1 MTRFS
6 GWSRYPVVDQ
16 PLHTASDPRDARA
29 FSSGGT
35 GRIVRGNGRSYG
47 DAAIGA
53 SETLSMLK
61 LDRMKNFDAASGL
74 LTAEAGVLLADII
87 ASFLPRGFYPRVVP
101 GTRYVTLGGAI
112 ASDVHGKNHHRDGAF
127 GNHVESLLI
136 ATPDGE
142 LLRASRSE
150 NAELFRATIGGQ
162 GLTGTIIEATVRL
175 MPVETGWIRQRT
187 IAASDL
193 DEAMRALEENDGAT
207 YSVAWIDC
215 LARGAHLGRSLV
227 FLGEHAR
234 AEELEGSAL
243 NKRFP
248 KIAPPLLGV
257 PFDFPSLALN
267 RLSVRL
273 FNEFYY
279 RWGARRVG
287 SPFQVDID
295 PYFFPLDGI
304 SNWNRIYGRRGFVQ
318 HQCVIPADKAAGVL
332 SDMLERIT
340 RRGSASFLAVLKKF
354 GAASD
359 GLLSFP
365 QPGYTLAL
373 DFPMTPGLLEFL
385 DELDA
390 CVVASGGRLYL
401 AKDARQSRATFDA
414 GYARAAD
421 TFRSLR
427 QALDPAGRVKS
438 RLAERLGL

>member
-6 GWSRYPVVDQ
+6 GWNRYPVVDQ
-16 PLHTASDPRDARA
+16 PLHAARDRRDVLSFSTA
-29 FSSGGT
+29 GT
-35 GRIVRGNGRSYG
+35 GRVARGNGRSYG
-47 DAAIGA
+47 DAAIGV
-53 SETLSMLK
+53 SETLSTLK
-61 LDRMKNFDAASGL
+61 LDRMKSFDAASGL

-87 ASFLPRGFYPRVVP
+87 ATFLPRGFFPRVVP
-101 GTRYVTLGGAI
+101 GTRFITLGGAI
-112 ASDVHGKNHHRDGAF
+112 ASDVHGKNHHHDGAF
-127 GNHVESLLI
+127 GNHVQDLLI
-136 ATPDGE
+136 VTPCGE
-142 LLRASRSE
+142 LVRASRSE

-162 GLTGTIIEATVRL
+162 GLTGTIIEATLRL

-193 DEAMRALEENDGAT
+193 GEAMRTLEENDGAT

-227 FLGEHAR
+227 FLGEHAKV
-234 AEELEGSAL
+234 EELEGGAPD
-243 NKRFP
+243 KRFP
-248 KIAPPLLGV
+248 KVAPPLLGV

-267 RLSVRL
+267 KLSVRL

-287 SPFQVDID
+287 GPFQVDID

-304 SNWNRIYGRRGFVQ
+304 SNWNRIYGHRGFVQ
-318 HQCVIPADKAAGVL
+318 HQCVIPTERAASVL
-332 SDMLERIT
+332 AEMLERIT
-340 RRGSASFLAVLKKF
+340 HWGSASFLAVLKKF

-373 DFPMTPGLLEFL
+373 DFPMRPGLLEFL
-385 DELDA
+385 EELDK
-390 CVVASGGRLYL
+390 CVMEAGGRLYL
-401 AKDARQSRATFDA
+401 AKDARQSQATFEA
-414 GYARAAD
+414 GYAQ
-421 TFRSLR
+421 TVGVFRSLR
-427 QALDPAGRVKS
+427 QALDPVSHVKS

>member
-6 GWSRYPVVDQ
+6 GWNRYPVVDQ
-16 PLHTASDPRDARA
+16 PLYAARDRRDVLSFSTA
-29 FSSGGT
+29 GT
-35 GRIVRGNGRSYG
+35 GRVARGNGRSYG

-61 LDRMKNFDAASGL
+61 LDRMKSFDATSGL

-87 ASFLPRGFYPRVVP
+87 ATFLPRGFFPRVVP
-101 GTRYVTLGGAI
+101 GTRFITLGGAI
-112 ASDVHGKNHHRDGAF
+112 ASDVHGKNHHHDGAF
-127 GNHVESLLI
+127 GNHVQDLLI
-136 ATPDGE
+136 VTPCGE
-142 LLRASRSE
+142 LVRASRSE

-162 GLTGTIIEATVRL
+162 GLTGTIIEATLRL

-193 DEAMRALEENDGAT
+193 GEAMRTLEENDGAT

-227 FLGEHAR
+227 FLGEHAKV
-234 AEELEGSAL
+234 EELEGGAQD
-243 NKRFP
+243 KQFP
-248 KIAPPLLGV
+248 KVAPPLLGV

-267 RLSVRL
+267 KLSVGL

-279 RWGARRVG
+279 RWGARRIVG
-287 SPFQVDID
+287 PFQVDID

-304 SNWNRIYGRRGFVQ
+304 SNWNRIYGHRGFVQ
-318 HQCVIPADKAAGVL
+318 HQCVIPTERAAGVL
-332 SDMLERIT
+332 ADMLERIT
-340 RRGSASFLAVLKKF
+340 HWGSASFLAVLKKF

-373 DFPMTPGLLEFL
+373 DFPMRPGLLEFL
-385 DELDA
+385 EELDK
-390 CVVASGGRLYL
+390 CVVEAGGRLYL
-401 AKDARQSRATFDA
+401 AKDARQSQATFEA
-414 GYARAAD
+414 GYAETVDA
-421 TFRSLR
+421 FRSLR
-427 QALDPAGRVKS
+427 QALDPVSHVKS